1 MKVKSYIYYEEIHEK
16 CLEINLDIDLAEGD
30 KWITTSGQTILG
42 YIEDK
47 GYEALEKLYED
58 EEEIRYRIDDVGY
71 EPFAEEEP

>member
-16 CLEINLDIDLAEGD
+16 CLEIDLDIDLAEGD
-30 KWITTSGQTILG
+30 NWITTSGRTILG

>member
-1 MKVKSYIYYEEIHEK
+1 LFQTIWNGS
-16 CLEINLDIDLAEGD
+16 
-30 KWITTSGQTILG
+30 TSKRSRTILG

-71 EPFAEEEP
+71 EPVE